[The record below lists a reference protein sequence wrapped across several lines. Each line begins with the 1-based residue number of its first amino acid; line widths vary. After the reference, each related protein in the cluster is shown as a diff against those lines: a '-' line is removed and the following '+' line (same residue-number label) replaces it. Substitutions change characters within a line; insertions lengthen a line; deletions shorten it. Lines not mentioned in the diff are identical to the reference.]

1 MILDK
6 KKMIDF
12 LSKGIRF
19 DGRKPDEFRKMK
31 IEYGI
36 AETAEGSA
44 RVTMGD
50 TVVIAGVKMEVGT
63 PYPDTPDKGGL
74 MVGAELLAMSSPDF
88 ESGPPS
94 EWAVEVARV
103 VDRGIR
109 ESHSID
115 VHKLVI
121 KKGDKVW
128 NVLADICIINDGGNI
143 LDVSSVAVLAALK
156 DTRFPKFD
164 GTNIDYRT
172 KTKEKVPMDKLP
184 IAITVYKIGKDLFV
198 DPTDEEE
205 KLIDSRLTITT
216 TEEEH
221 VVSLQ
226 KGGEG
231 TLTIEDID
239 KMVDIA
245 MKHAKALRKAL

>member
-1 MILDK
+1 MMLDK

-12 LSKGIRF
+12 LAKGIRF

-50 TVVIAGVKMEVGT
+50 TVVIAGVKMEVGA

-121 KKGDKVW
+121 KKGESVW
-128 NVLADICIINDGGNI
+128 NVLADICIINDGGCNGHHFYGSGF
-143 LDVSSVAVLAALK
+143 DNRTGYQKSKRCKGQQGQRTSFTLK
-156 DTRFPKFD
+156 
-164 GTNIDYRT
+164 
-172 KTKEKVPMDKLP
+172 L
-184 IAITVYKIGKDLFV
+184 
-198 DPTDEEE
+198 
-205 KLIDSRLTITT
+205 S
-216 TEEEH
+216 
-221 VVSLQ
+221 
-226 KGGEG
+226 
-231 TLTIEDID
+231 
-239 KMVDIA
+239 
-245 MKHAKALRKAL
+245 